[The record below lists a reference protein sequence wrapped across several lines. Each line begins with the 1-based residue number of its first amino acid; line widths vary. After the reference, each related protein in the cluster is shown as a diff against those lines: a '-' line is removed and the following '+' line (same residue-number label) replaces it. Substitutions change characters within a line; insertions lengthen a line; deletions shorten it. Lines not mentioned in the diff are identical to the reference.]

1 MVNAN
6 SDQKEGTAG
15 SKLVDRFYRTLY
27 DSLLNPHKASFLDE
41 YFGLLFKSMKVDQE
55 VGRVLAFVKRVLQ
68 ISYHNDANFA
78 AGSLLVV
85 SEVIQA
91 RPDIKLHVYGVDALI
106 GNSKD

>member
-1 MVNAN
+1 
-6 SDQKEGTAG
+6 
-15 SKLVDRFYRTLY
+15 
-27 DSLLNPHKASFLDE
+27 
-41 YFGLLFKSMKVDQE
+41 
-55 VGRVLAFVKRVLQ
+55 VLQ

-106 GNSKD
+106 NQSKGSKSLNDDSDEEVF